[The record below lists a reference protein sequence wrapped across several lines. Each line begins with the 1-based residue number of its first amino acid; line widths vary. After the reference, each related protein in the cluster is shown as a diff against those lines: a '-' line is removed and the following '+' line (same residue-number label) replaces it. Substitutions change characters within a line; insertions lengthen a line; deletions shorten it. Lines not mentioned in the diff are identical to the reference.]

1 MVKMFNYLNNSCINK
16 NFKVMFAK
24 LNSSENR
31 VKINKIAKNQ
41 ESLSIFNVDEDKSF
55 LKFCMQISEVNFKRK
70 NLQFSETS
78 KNLSK

>member
-1 MVKMFNYLNNSCINK
+1 MIAKFNLNK
-16 NFKVMFAK
+16 NC
-24 LNSSENR
+24 
-31 VKINKIAKNQ
+31 VKINKIHKNQ

-70 NLQFSETS
+70 NLQISETS

>member
-1 MVKMFNYLNNSCINK
+1 
-16 NFKVMFAK
+16 MFAK
-24 LNSSENR
+24 FKSSIKG

-70 NLQFSETS
+70 NLQITEAS
-78 KNLSK
+78 KNLGK